1 MIKSPINN
9 VVDMSKIVTD
19 TSAIISGYITKQ
31 LESKALQNIELII
44 PVAALDELQSQASQG
59 KEQGFVGL
67 EEIKK
72 IHKLCQENGIKL
84 EFVGQRPSID
94 DIRLASHGR
103 IDAIIKDVAKQN
115 NAILYTADY
124 VQGLTA
130 EAEGITV
137 AFQKVERPSEALEFL
152 KFFDQYTMSVH
163 LKEGNPPY
171 AKRGKPG
178 SFQLITIGDNILTEE
193 YLELITT
200 QILEATKTSNM
211 GTIEISKTG
220 ALVVQYGD
228 YRIAITRPP
237 FSETHEITIVH
248 PIVKMTLDQYSVS
261 SKLMQRFTQQ
271 AEGIIISGPPGSGKS
286 TLASSLGN
294 FYAKQ
299 GKIVKTFESPRDL
312 QVDREV
318 TQYTRL
324 DGSFENSADIL
335 LLVRPDYT
343 IFDEVRQVR
352 DFRVFADLRLAG
364 VGIVGVVHAN
374 MPLDAIQRFI
384 GKIELGMI
392 PSVIDTVVF
401 VKDGA
406 ISKVYDLELKVKVPS
421 GMVEQDLARPVIEI
435 CDFETGVLEYEIYT
449 FGEENVIVP
458 VSAAETKSGIQ
469 KLAAEKIK
477 ETIRRFDP
485 NPEIEILSESSV
497 KIKVNKDSIPSLIG
511 RGGSTIND
519 LEKILHVHIDVE
531 PKGNDD
537 TDDIDHTK
545 NIPFDFS
552 ESKNSLLFAVDK
564 KYSNMIAEI
573 YVRGQFVVN
582 TRVARHGKIKI
593 SKRSDS
599 GKRLMRSAFS
609 KKDIEIFVRES

>member
-1 MIKSPINN
+1 MT
-9 VVDMSKIVTD
+9 KIVAD
-19 TSAIISGYITKQ
+19 TSVIIDGYITKQ
-31 LESKALQNIELII
+31 IESKTLQNFELII

-72 IHKLCQENGIKL
+72 IKKLCQEGGITMQ
-84 EFVGQRPSID
+84 FVGQRPSLE
-94 DIRLASHGR
+94 DIRLARHGR

-115 NAILYTADY
+115 NAVLYTADY

-130 EAEGITV
+130 EAEGIGV
-137 AFQKVERPSEALEFL
+137 SFQKSEKPPTSLEFL
-152 KFFDQYTMSVH
+152 RFFDQNTMSVH
-163 LKEGNPPY
+163 LKEGNRPF
-171 AKRGKPG
+171 AKRGRPG
-178 SFQLITIGDNILTEE
+178 SFQLVKLEDNVLEE
-193 YLELITT
+193 KYLELITT
-200 QILEATKTSNM
+200 QILEATKISNA
-211 GTIEISKTG
+211 GTIEISKPG
-220 ALVVQYGD
+220 ALIVQYGD

-248 PIVKMTLDQYSVS
+248 PIVKMTLDQYHVS
-261 SKLMQRFTQQ
+261 TKLMKRFSEQ

-286 TLASSLGN
+286 TLASSLAN
-294 FYAKQ
+294 FYAEQ
-299 GKIVKTFESPRDL
+299 GNVVKTFESPRDL
-312 QVDREV
+312 QVNKEV
-318 TQYTRL
+318 TQYTKL

-343 IFDEVRQVR
+343 IFDEIRQLH
-352 DFRVFADLRLAG
+352 DFRVYADLRLAG
-364 VGIVGVVHAN
+364 VGMVGVVHAN

-401 VKDGA
+401 VKDGS

-421 GMVEQDLARPVIEI
+421 GMIEQDLARPVIEI
-435 CDFETGVLEYEIYT
+435 CDFETGALEYEIYT

-458 VSAAETKSGIQ
+458 VSVSETKSGIQ

-477 ETIRRFDP
+477 EIIRRFDP
-485 NPEIEILSESSV
+485 NPEIEILSENSI
-497 KIKVNKDSIPSLIG
+497 KIKVKKDSIPSLIG
-511 RGGSTIND
+511 KGGSTVND

-531 PKGNDD
+531 PKSTSESDYSEPTQNVS
-537 TDDIDHTK
+537 
-545 NIPFDFS
+545 FDFS

-564 KYSNMIAEI
+564 RCNGMFAEI
-573 YVRGQFVVN
+573 YVRGQFLTA

-593 SKRSDS
+593 SKRSDA
-599 GKRLMRSAFS
+599 GKNLMRSAFT
-609 KKDIEIFVRES
+609 KKDIEIFLRES

>member
-1 MIKSPINN
+1 
-9 VVDMSKIVTD
+9 MSKIVVD
-19 TSAIISGYITKQ
+19 TSAIISGFITKE
-31 LESKALQNIELII
+31 LESKTIQNAELII
-44 PVAALDELQSQASQG
+44 PIPALDELQSQASQG

-72 IHKLCQENGIKL
+72 IQKICPENGVVL
-84 EFVGQRPSID
+84 RFFGQRPTLD
-94 DIRLASHGR
+94 DIRLANRGR
-103 IDAIIKDVAKQN
+103 IDAIIKDIAKEQ

-137 AFQKVERPSEALEFL
+137 SFQKSEKPPTSLEFMR
-152 KFFDQYTMSVH
+152 FFDQYTMSVH
-163 LKEGNPPY
+163 LKEGNPPF

-178 SFQLITIGDNILTEE
+178 SFQLVKVDDADLTEE

-200 QILEATKTSNM
+200 QILEATKVSNR
-211 GTIEISKTG
+211 GTVEISKPG
-220 ALVVQYGD
+220 ALVIQYGD

-248 PIVKMTLDQYSVS
+248 PIVKMTLDQYSIS
-261 SKLMQRFTQQ
+261 SKLMKRFSEQ

-286 TLASSLGN
+286 TLASSLAN

-299 GKIVKTFESPRDL
+299 GNVVKTFESPRDL
-312 QVDREV
+312 QVDGEV
-318 TQYTRL
+318 TQYTKL

-343 IFDEVRQVR
+343 IFDEVRQLN

-364 VGIVGVVHAN
+364 VGMVGVIHAN

-392 PSVIDTVVF
+392 PNVIDTVVF
-401 VKDGA
+401 VKDGTIA
-406 ISKVYDLELKVKVPS
+406 KVYDLELKVKVPT

-435 CDFETGVLEYEIYT
+435 RDFETGTLEFEIYT

-458 VSAAETKSGIQ
+458 VSTSETTKSGIHQ
-469 KLAAEKIK
+469 LAAEKIR

-485 NPEIEILSESSV
+485 APEIEILSDNNI
-497 KIKVNKDSIPSLIG
+497 KIKVKKDSIPSLIG
-511 RGGSTIND
+511 KGGSTIND
-519 LEKILHVHIDVE
+519 LEKVLHVHIDVV
-531 PKGNDD
+531 PKGIDSDHETNDE
-537 TDDIDHTK
+537 

-552 ESKNSLLFAVDK
+552 ESKNSILFTVNK
-564 KYSNMIAEI
+564 KYSGMIAEV
-573 YVRGQFVVN
+573 YVKGQYL
-582 TRVARHGKIKI
+582 TTSRVARHGKIKI
-593 SKRSDS
+593 SKRSEA
-599 GKRLMRSAFS
+599 GKNLMRTAFS
-609 KKDIEIFVRES
+609 KRDIEVFIRES